1 MFAGML
7 LAMSF
12 YSLSVGVH
20 VVFVVSFLATAGA
33 FSVLG
38 PMAKENPEHV
48 VFALKVERKVYETL
62 VFPGIF
68 VVWGT
73 GIYQASDGGFASD
86 DWWLTISTVLFLF
99 MTAVT
104 FLVSY
109 PALKNALSELE
120 SQTEPGPPS
129 DSAQKSLATL
139 GRFGPVMGVTFMVIA
154 FLMSAQP
161 F

>member
-1 MFAGML
+1 MISAISL
-7 LAMSF
+7 
-12 YSLSVGVH
+12 YSISLGVH
-20 VVFVVSFLATAGA
+20 VVFVVSFVATAGA

-38 PMAKENPEHV
+38 PMAKEAPEHAL
-48 VFALKVERKVYETL
+48 FALKVERKVYETL

-73 GIYQASDGGFASD
+73 GIYQASDGGFETS

-104 FLVSY
+104 FLLNY
-109 PALKNALSELE
+109 PAVKNAISEIE
-120 SQTEPGPPS
+120 AQAEPGPPS
-129 DSAQKSLATL
+129 ESAQKSLALL
-139 GRFGPVMGVTFMVIA
+139 GKLGPVMGITFMVIA
-154 FLMSAQP
+154 FLMAAKP

>member
-1 MFAGML
+1 
-7 LAMSF
+7 MSF
-12 YSLSVGVH
+12 AITFYSISVGVH

-38 PMAKENPEHV
+38 PMAKENPEHAI
-48 VFALKVERKVYETL
+48 FALKVEKKIYETM
-62 VFPGIF
+62 VFPGLL

-73 GIYQASDGGFASD
+73 GIYQSSDGGFGSD
-86 DWWLTISTVLFLF
+86 DLWLVISTVLFIY
-99 MTAVT
+99 MTVAT
-104 FLVSY
+104 LALSY
-109 PALKNALSELE
+109 PAVKNALSELE

-129 DSAQKSLATL
+129 ASAQKSLGLL
-139 GRFGPVMGVTFMVIA
+139 GKIGPTMGLSFLVIA